1 MSLKTDTDTPPLF
14 FFVRGSDLVEVYD
27 PKEQWCGTM
36 CVTCQ
41 SMHPNLQMWAFRYG
55 SWIRFDRHTNTFNVM
70 EDFQVPNCLKLAELV
85 Q

>member
-27 PKEQWCGTM
+27 PEAQWCSKL
-36 CVTCQ
+36 CVKCQ

-55 SWIRFDRHTNTFNVM
+55 SWIRFAPYKESFDIM
-70 EDFQVPNCLKLAELV
+70 EDFQAPNCLKLVELV